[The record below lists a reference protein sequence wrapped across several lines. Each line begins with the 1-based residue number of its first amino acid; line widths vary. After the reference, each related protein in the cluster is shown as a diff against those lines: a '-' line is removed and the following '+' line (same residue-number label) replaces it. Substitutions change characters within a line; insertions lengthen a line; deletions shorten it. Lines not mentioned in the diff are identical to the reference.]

1 MRVTKGH
8 RNNRRS
14 HHALKAPR
22 LSLCSNCGAYH
33 QRHRVCLECG
43 FYKGEQILD
52 IKNVKKAEAK
62 VEKTEAK
69 EVVEKAAT
77 KTVKKDAPKKVEAK
91 KETVK
96 KTVTKKT
103 TSGKGDDLTKI
114 EGVGPVTEKV
124 LNKAGYKSFADIAD
138 SKVGELRDLLSDN
151 KLGKFDPKSWSKQA
165 RLARDEKWDELKVLQ
180 DELMG
185 GM

>member
-8 RNNRRS
+8 RNNRRA

-69 EVVEKAAT
+69 EV
-77 KTVKKDAPKKVEAK
+77 KKVAP
-91 KETVK
+91 
-96 KTVTKKT
+96 KKT
-103 TSGKGDDLTKI
+103 TSSKKDDLTKI
-114 EGVGPVTEKV
+114 EGVGPTTEKV
-124 LNKAGYKSFADIAD
+124 LNKAGYKSYADLAD
-138 SKVGELRDLLSDN
+138 SKVGELRDLLEEN
-151 KLGKFDPKSWSKQA
+151 KLGRFDPKTWSKQA
-165 RLARDEKWDELKVLQ
+165 RLARDEKWDELKTLQ
-180 DELMG
+180 DELDG
-185 GM
+185 GEAKA

>member
-62 VEKTEAK
+62 VEKTE
-69 EVVEKAAT
+69 
-77 KTVKKDAPKKVEAK
+77 VKKTEKKEAPKKVEAK

-96 KTVTKKT
+96 KTTSKK
-103 TSGKGDDLTKI
+103 DDLTKI

-138 SKVGELRDLLSDN
+138 SKVGELRELLGEN
-151 KLGKFDPKSWSKQA
+151 KLGKFDPKSWPKQS

-180 DELMG
+180 DELNG

>member
-69 EVVEKAAT
+69 KED
-77 KTVKKDAPKKVEAK
+77 VKKNTPKKVE
-91 KETVK
+91 
-96 KTVTKKT
+96 TKKVST
-103 TSGKGDDLTKI
+103 KKSDDLTKI
-114 EGVGPVTEKV
+114 EGVGLKTAEALV
-124 LNKAGYKSFADIAD
+124 KAGVKTFSDLAD
-138 SKVGELRDLLSDN
+138 SKVGDLRKILEEGNLS
-151 KLGKFDPKSWSKQA
+151 KYDPKTWSKQA
-165 RLARDEKWDELKVLQ
+165 KLARDEKWDELKTLQ
-180 DELMG
+180 DELDG
-185 GM
+185 GEVKK

>member
-62 VEKTEAK
+62 VEKTE
-69 EVVEKAAT
+69 
-77 KTVKKDAPKKVEAK
+77 VKKTEKKEAPKKVEAK

-96 KTVTKKT
+96 KTTSKK
-103 TSGKGDDLTKI
+103 DDLTKI

-138 SKVGELRDLLSDN
+138 SKVGELRELLEEN
-151 KLGKFDPKSWSKQA
+151 KLGKFDPKSWPKQS

-180 DELMG
+180 DELNG